1 MSYILGLLFT
11 YSRYKH
17 DAVVRIYADD
27 HLVDELCLSDNIN
40 LKAFNYKNMPILEGK
55 WESIRDNYGEYSP
68 VLFLPE
74 KLFLFEI
81 EEKYLNS
88 TVRIEVENNHN
99 NYTNGFMTK
108 YAYLNFHRVFLIPKF
123 LMKLENW
130 LVLQERFDTR
140 PKSHQY
146 WPPYGIQQ
154 EDLIVKYTSN
164 DMWTED
170 FLLHPRGGSFTVDI
184 PLHRKH
190 KIAHLV
196 KPKPGR
202 FLAGKKIGEIL
213 CAFKVLNTTV

>member
-27 HLVDELCLSDNIN
+27 HLIDELCLSDSIN
-40 LKAFNYKNMPILEGK
+40 LKALNCDNMPIWDQGNTKLHH
-55 WESIRDNYGEYSP
+55 GEFSR
-68 VLFLPE
+68 VLIVPE

-140 PKSHQY
+140 PQSDQY
-146 WPPYGIQQ
+146 WPPYGIPV
-154 EDLIVKYTSN
+154 EYLIVKCSLN
-164 DMWTED
+164 DWTED
-170 FLLHPRGGSFTVDI
+170 FLLHPRGGSFTIDF
-184 PLHRKH
+184 PLYRKH
-190 KIAHLV
+190 KIIHLV

-213 CAFKVLNTTV
+213 CAFKLLNTTT

>member
-27 HLVDELCLSDNIN
+27 HLIDELCLSNNIN

-55 WESIRDNYGEYSP
+55 MESIRDNYGEFSP

-81 EEKYLNS
+81 EEKYLNC

-108 YAYLNFHRVFLIPKF
+108 YAYVNFHLVFLIPKF

-130 LVLQERFDTR
+130 QLLQERLDKHKGT
-140 PKSHQY
+140 KQY
-146 WPPYGIQQ
+146 WPPYRIPV
-154 EDLIVKYTSN
+154 EDLIVKCSSK
-164 DMWTED
+164 DWTED
-170 FLLHPRGGSFTVDI
+170 FLLHPRGGSFTIDF
-184 PLHRKH
+184 PLYRKH

-202 FLAGKKIGEIL
+202 AYVGKNIGEIL
-213 CAFKVLNTTV
+213 CAFKLLNTTT

>member
-27 HLVDELCLSDNIN
+27 HLIDELCLSDNIN

-88 TVRIEVENNHN
+88 TVRIEVQNNHN

-108 YAYLNFHRVFLIPKF
+108 YAYVNFHRVFLIPNF

-140 PKSHQY
+140 PQSDQY
-146 WPPYGIQQ
+146 
-154 EDLIVKYTSN
+154 
-164 DMWTED
+164 
-170 FLLHPRGGSFTVDI
+170 
-184 PLHRKH
+184 
-190 KIAHLV
+190 
-196 KPKPGR
+196 
-202 FLAGKKIGEIL
+202 
-213 CAFKVLNTTV
+213 

>member
-27 HLVDELCLSDNIN
+27 HLIDELCLSDNIN
-40 LKAFNYKNMPILEGK
+40 LKAFNYKNMPLLEGK
-55 WESIRDNYGEYSP
+55 WESIRDNYGEYRP

-140 PKSHQY
+140 PQSDQY
-146 WPPYGIQQ
+146 WPPYGIPV
-154 EDLIVKYTSN
+154 EDLIVKCSLN
-164 DMWTED
+164 DWTED
-170 FLLHPRGGSFTVDI
+170 FLLHPRGGSFTIDF
-184 PLHRKH
+184 PLYRKH
-190 KIAHLV
+190 KIIHLV

-213 CAFKVLNTTV
+213 CAFKLLNTTA